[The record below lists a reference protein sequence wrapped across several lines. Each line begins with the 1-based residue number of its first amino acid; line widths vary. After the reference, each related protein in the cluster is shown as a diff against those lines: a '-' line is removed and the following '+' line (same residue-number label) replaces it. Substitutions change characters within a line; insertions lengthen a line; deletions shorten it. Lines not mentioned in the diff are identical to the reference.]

1 MMNLLQ
7 ACLPVTQLRP
17 AHAMVVATMG
27 AMFAF
32 DQIDAKAVADGGRR
46 MAGRISSV
54 PLMGGAAGLALGLA
68 LAQPERHAIVVD
80 GDASLLME
88 LGGLAS
94 VVAAQPAHFLH
105 IVIANGTQFSGLAN
119 LATME
124 PQFSFEAFARAAGY
138 AHAQTISDADEWQ
151 ASFPRLLEMRGPV
164 LVQLQVQPVPPR
176 TGEGFALSEMPDVQ
190 FQRMGTEVAALRQ
203 WLKEAV

>member
-1 MMNLLQ
+1 
-7 ACLPVTQLRP
+7 
-17 AHAMVVATMG
+17 
-27 AMFAF
+27 
-32 DQIDAKAVADGGRR
+32 
-46 MAGRISSV
+46 
-54 PLMGGAAGLALGLA
+54 
-68 LAQPERHAIVVD
+68 
-80 GDASLLME
+80 
-88 LGGLAS
+88 
-94 VVAAQPAHFLH
+94 
-105 IVIANGTQFSGLAN
+105 
-119 LATME
+119 ME